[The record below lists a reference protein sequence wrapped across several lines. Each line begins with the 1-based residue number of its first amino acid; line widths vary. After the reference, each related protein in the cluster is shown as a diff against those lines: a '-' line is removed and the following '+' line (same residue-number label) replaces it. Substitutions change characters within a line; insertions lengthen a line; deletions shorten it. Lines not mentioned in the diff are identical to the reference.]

1 LAGIKVPWCGE
12 TYEEKGGPEECL
24 KPHDAESELDSLWSF
39 GAIGCAIA
47 LALAAVLSWMLAA
60 ALTLAIVLTLASVL
74 AGIRGLGK
82 ENTGICRN
90 CAVLRRLRVH
100 ANIGATEKA
109 CDCGGHSE

>member
-1 LAGIKVPWCGE
+1 MRLGRLRGLGAV
-12 TYEEKGGPEECL
+12 GG
-24 KPHDAESELDSLWSF
+24 
-39 GAIGCAIA
+39 AIA

-60 ALTLAIVLTLASVL
+60 ALTLAIILTLASVL

-82 ENTGICRN
+82 KHTGICGN